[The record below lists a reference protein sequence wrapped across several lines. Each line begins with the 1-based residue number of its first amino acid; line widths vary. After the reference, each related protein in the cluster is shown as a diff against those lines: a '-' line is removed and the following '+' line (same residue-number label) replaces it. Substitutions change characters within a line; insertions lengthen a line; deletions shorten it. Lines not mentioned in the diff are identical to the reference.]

1 MGWKNKCNRWVFSLC
16 EMITSGIYLCCIMN
30 GLIPFWYL
38 TSLGLHTFL
47 PIGHESRAI
56 LCRIDLLENTRV
68 GWRGVVYAWL
78 IINLHQPME
87 NEQQLQHESSTYFC
101 FSRDECGNLRKQC
114 IIDRLATM
122 VENEQDIYNY
132 NRFLSRHDD
141 KQTRNR
147 NPMLIVDIAWRAS
160 IVKWSY
166 NVVDYFDLSRE
177 VVALSMSLCKYVLY
191 VFFYK

>member
-1 MGWKNKCNRWVFSLC
+1 M
-16 EMITSGIYLCCIMN
+16 
-30 GLIPFWYL
+30 
-38 TSLGLHTFL
+38 
-47 PIGHESRAI
+47 
-56 LCRIDLLENTRV
+56 
-68 GWRGVVYAWL
+68 VYAR
-78 IINLHQPME
+78 IINLQME
-87 NEQQLQHESSTYFC
+87 NEQQLQHESSTHFR

-141 KQTRNR
+141 KQQTRNR
-147 NPMLIVDIAWRAS
+147 NPMLIVDIEWRAS